1 MRHSHRWA
9 RWIAALALLCALGLS
24 LDAKTRKGDGY
35 FNEARKAE
43 ALSDWDKAL
52 DLYEKALAT
61 DPSDIGY
68 QMGARRARF
77 QAAQRHVNAGQ
88 KLREKGQ
95 LDEALAEF
103 QKAYAMDPSSGIAEQ
118 EIKRTLEIMERNRKL
133 GAGLNPADR
142 GLTPVELAR
151 KEEIEEIGRIEPPPE
166 LKLVSRQTITLRM
179 SNQPPKVLYETVGK
193 VAGINVVF
201 DPEYRTDPNAQ
212 HNASL
217 EVNNATLEEALD
229 YLALTTKSFWKPL
242 SANAIFVT
250 IDNPTKHRDFD
261 DSVVKVFYLSNLTT
275 PQELA
280 EVTTAL
286 RTVGNIKK
294 LYQYNS
300 LNAVIVRGTPD
311 EVMLAE
317 KLINYLDKPKAEVV
331 VDVIVMEA
339 SRDKTRNLAATLA
352 SNGAAGINT
361 GIQFSPTNPVTINT
375 TSTTGTTTTTG
386 TSNLS
391 STDEATLNSILSI
404 LQNQTSNSLNTTST
418 SSSST
423 AAQPLI
429 ALSNIAKLSTNDF
442 AVTLPGALLQ
452 AVMQDNT
459 TRILQ
464 SPQVR
469 AASGQ
474 KATLRIGDRVPIAS
488 GGMQPMGVGVGTTGY
503 AGGLYT
509 QVQYID
515 VGVNVDITPTVHGD
529 KEVTLKAALE
539 ISSVTGYNN
548 VGGISQPVIGQRK
561 VEHEIR
567 IREGEIS
574 LLGGLMQD
582 QDNKSVAGVPGLM
595 NIPGVKHLFQSST
608 VTRSKTEL
616 LIALIPHIVRTPGI
630 TDLNLRSVSAGNDA
644 ITKLSYA
651 PRQEPG
657 AAAPEAPK
665 PAASTAAPAPMAQPP
680 AKPPLQLA
688 PAAQTDAATRF
699 TLSPAI
705 TQAQPGGAITIQL
718 EIANAQDLF
727 SAPFHLKYDPQILRL
742 AEVKPG
748 NLLSSD
754 GQKAI
759 FTRNIL
765 NDTGDATVNLSR
777 MPDAGGIGGS
787 GVLAV
792 FSFQAI
798 APGACMVTFSELTAR
813 NSKLLPIQAAI
824 PQASVL
830 IK

>member
-1 MRHSHRWA
+1 MTF
-9 RWIAALALLCALGLS
+9 L

-43 ALSDWDKAL
+43 AASDWDKAL

-61 DPSDIGY
+61 DPSDMGY

-133 GAGLNPADR
+133 GDALDPANR

-151 KEEIEEIGRIEPPPE
+151 KEELEQVARIEPPPE
-166 LKLVSRQTITLRM
+166 LKPLTRQTINLRM

-193 VAGINVVF
+193 VAGINVIF
-201 DPEYRTDPNAQ
+201 DPEYRSDPNAQ
-212 HNASL
+212 KSASL
-217 EVNNATLEEALD
+217 ELNNATLEDALD

-250 IDNPTKHRDFD
+250 NDSPTKHRDFD

-300 LNAVIVRGTPD
+300 LNVVIVRGTPD

-317 KLINYLDKPKAEVV
+317 KLINDLDKPKSEVV

-361 GIQFSPTNPVTINT
+361 GIQFSPTNPVVAS
-375 TSTTGTTTTTG
+375 TSTTGTTGSTGTTT
-386 TSNLS
+386 LS
-391 STDEATLNSILSI
+391 STDESTLNSILSI
-404 LQNQTSNSLNTTST
+404 LQNQSTNSLNTTST

-539 ISSVTGYNN
+539 ISSVTSYVN

-582 QDNKSVAGVPGLM
+582 QDTKSTAGVPGLM
-595 NIPGVKHLFQSST
+595 NIPGVKHLFQSSS
-608 VTRSKTEL
+608 VTRNKTEL

-630 TDLNLRSVSAGNDA
+630 TDLNLRTVSAGNDTV
-644 ITKLSYA
+644 TKLSYA
-651 PRQEPG
+651 PRQEVVT
-657 AAAPEAPK
+657 AAPEAPK
-665 PAASTAAPAPMAQPP
+665 PSTPAPAPAPAAPAV
-680 AKPPLQLA
+680 KPPLQPA
-688 PAAQTDAATRF
+688 PAAQPDSVTR
-699 TLSPAI
+699 LLLRPGI
-705 TQAQPGGAITIQL
+705 TQTQAGGTIAIQL
-718 EIANAQDLF
+718 EVENAQDLF

-742 AEVKPG
+742 TEVKPG

-765 NDTGDATVNLSR
+765 NDTGDATVHLNR
-777 MPDAGGIGGS
+777 MPGSGGVSGS

-792 FSFQAI
+792 FTFQAI
-798 APGACMVTFSELTAR
+798 TPGTATVTFSELPAR
-813 NSKLLPIQAAI
+813 NSKLLPIQAGI

-830 IK
+830 VK